1 MRRKYMKFSLLQ
13 ADILNSDAS
22 DGDRASDADSYYKAG
37 ISSFADMLLVKES
50 IIVLYSNVIKSQVQG
65 KIAIKP

>member
-1 MRRKYMKFSLLQ
+1 MRRKYKKFSLLQ

-22 DGDRASDADSYYKAG
+22 DGDSASDADSYYKAR

-50 IIVLYSNVIKSQVQG
+50 IIVLYISGS
-65 KIAIKP
+65 